1 MPGSRVLLPVAPALS
16 FWIDSGATVA
26 TPVTQKWWSGEGRE
40 ERPSG
45 KLAAATCPAVAPRAG
60 MRSLKES
67 VRS

>member
-1 MPGSRVLLPVAPALS
+1 MPGSRVLLPVAPSLS

-26 TPVTQKWWSGEGRE
+26 TPVTQKWWSGEGSP
-40 ERPSG
+40 RPSG
-45 KLAAATCPAVAPRAG
+45 KLAAATCPSVAPMAG